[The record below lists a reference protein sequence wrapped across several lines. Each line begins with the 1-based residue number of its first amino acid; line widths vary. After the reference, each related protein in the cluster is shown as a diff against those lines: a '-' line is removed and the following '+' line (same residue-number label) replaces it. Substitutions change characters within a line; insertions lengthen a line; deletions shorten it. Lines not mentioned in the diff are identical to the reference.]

1 MKMAEYT
8 KEQKKKTCR
17 PKCLCSFFNC
27 RSFVCV
33 WLVFVIRALTA
44 QRWATADAE
53 IKIHSAE
60 NQTDSLQSFGF
71 FCIIKLSN
79 TKKKNCG
86 VSVSV
91 VCSTYSA
98 TVSHVC
104 DVISELGQQVSCKG
118 SRVRPGYT
126 SAGLTED

>member
-1 MKMAEYT
+1 MEYT

-44 QRWATADAE
+44 QWWATADAE

-79 TKKKNCG
+79 TKKKIAA
-86 VSVSV
+86 SVCLLFV
-91 VCSTYSA
+91 VH
-98 TVSHVC
+98 TVLQSPMCV
-104 DVISELGQQVSCKG
+104 
-118 SRVRPGYT
+118 T
-126 SAGLTED
+126 